1 MTLNGII
8 MLLFPHE
15 IKWRNRIKSDSK
27 NSSFFSSSEKE
38 ITNLRMIKII
48 IHMLLP
54 SELLYRTAICAG
66 FVNIWSKAGFV
77 NKHKGP
83 PLKEM
88 RIYEE

>member
-1 MTLNGII
+1 
-8 MLLFPHE
+8 MLF
-15 IKWRNRIKSDSK
+15 
-27 NSSFFSSSEKE
+27 
-38 ITNLRMIKII
+38 
-48 IHMLLP
+48 P

-66 FVNIWSKAGFV
+66 FVNIWNKAGFV